1 VWSLA
6 NRFSGD
12 CSQPAHDDLQAT
24 EMEIQAMGK
33 VFGGMAASLDGYIAS
48 KDGDLSWLNQAMSA
62 DEDYGFVASMERSG
76 AYIIGANT
84 FREMMN
90 SGMSGSDMT
99 KTYVVT
105 HQSSLGEVGTNVS
118 LYSGDLRLLVEKI
131 KAETDKD
138 ICLYGGASLV
148 TQFIEL
154 DLVDELGI
162 SIIPVLLGDGVPFF
176 GNLSNWKRLTLF
188 ECKPYKS
195 GIVLLNYRLLRS
207 SLT

>member
-1 VWSLA
+1 
-6 NRFSGD
+6 
-12 CSQPAHDDLQAT
+12 
-24 EMEIQAMGK
+24 MGK

-62 DEDYGFVASMERSG
+62 DEDYGFVESMERSG

-90 SGMSGSDMT
+90 SGMTGDDIT

-105 HQSSLGEVGTNVS
+105 HQSSLGELAPNVS
-118 LYSGDLRLLVEKI
+118 LYLGDLRLLVENI

-176 GNLSNWKRLTLF
+176 GKLSTWKRLTLF

-195 GIVLLNYRLLRS
+195 GIVLLNYRLSRG
-207 SLT
+207 